1 MVGDYDQFTEVAV
14 FPTQVM
20 DSQLPPGMSRNKMSG
35 LDKSLMG
42 LEMRGGGGS
51 SHTTTENPYDD
62 AWIHDKFSTGEQFN
76 LDRISEIGDLQ
87 DWNQDR
93 ISEIG
98 DLQDWNQDRITE
110 IQGINTR
117 TDANTSN
124 LDALKT
130 RIDNWN
136 TTTDV
141 GDVVGLDDTLNNLLA
156 DYTKTADLPADQD
169 LSDYMK
175 TTDYNTRMNQNL
187 TSLGDTLRGEWG
199 RDIQTLDLD
208 SVRDSISDVGGDLTQ
223 LTNRFAGINTDVDYL
238 NSLDLGGLE
247 NRLDLGGLE
256 NRITSNRQGDLTNL
270 RDIIESGRG
279 EDLRNLQ
286 DTMGRDR
293 AADLLDLR
301 QKIDA
306 DRLTETEALAG
317 NLRHEF
323 GDQVF
328 DLSDTFDRRLG
339 DLQTSLGGDISD
351 LFRRSGD
358 LDSGVAALTSGL
370 GTTSQQLTALRD
382 SFGDYKTDAATNLA
396 NVSSAFD
403 DKVGDLGTD
412 FTARLGDLGSSTA
425 RDILGAKTSVAAD
438 VASARSEAA
447 TGIAGAREASVAG
460 DVSLRNELTDA
471 RQKAISDLD
480 TSWSGK
486 LSDTESRFTR
496 EQDRNKADFDKR
508 LSDISASLN
517 YKTLDDSAQ
526 GVKIRRSR
534 AYNTGRTRTGTRQLG
549 RSMKIGTLNI

>member
-1 MVGDYDQFTEVAV
+1 M
-14 FPTQVM
+14 
-20 DSQLPPGMSRNKMSG
+20 
-35 LDKSLMG
+35 
-42 LEMRGGGGS
+42 
-51 SHTTTENPYDD
+51 TTSYTRVNPYQYNTAAVTGDWNDRHKSSRIKENIWQQSAIGNIEDFLSNVQWDD
-62 AWIHDKFSTGEQFN
+62 LGGNTSR
-76 LDRISEIGDLQ
+76 LDDLTS
-87 DWNQDR
+87 WNQDR

-117 TDANTSN
+117 TDANTAN
-124 LDALKT
+124 LRALKT

-175 TTDYNTRMNQNL
+175 TTDFNTRMNQNL
-187 TSLGDTLRGEWG
+187 TTLGATLRGEWG
-199 RDIQTLDLD
+199 RDIESLDLD
-208 SVRDSISDVGGDLTQ
+208 SVRDSISNVGGDLTQ
-223 LTNRFAGINTDVDYL
+223 LTNRFAGLSSDVNWL

-247 NRLDLGGLE
+247 NRVTSSLGNLQ
-256 NRITSNRQGDLTNL
+256 SNIAGQRAIDLTNL

-286 DTMGRDR
+286 DTLGRDR

-301 QKIDA
+301 QKIA
-306 DRLTETEALAG
+306 SDRLTETEALAG

-382 SFGDYKTDAATNLA
+382 SFSDYKTDAATNLA
-396 NVSSAFD
+396 NVRSAFD

-425 RDILGAKTSVAAD
+425 RDILGAKASAAAD

-471 RQKAISDLD
+471 RQKAISNLD
-480 TSWSGK
+480 TSWSGR

-496 EQDRNKADFDKR
+496 EQERSKADFDKR
-508 LSDISASLN
+508 LSDISSSLN

-534 AYNTGRTRTGTRQLG
+534 AYQSGRTRTGTGQLG
-549 RSMKIGTLNI
+549 RSIKLSTLNI